1 MPHDEWAEC
10 PNCGKTAWGRNEIE
24 AEFGYRFGGTT
35 PQSWC
40 RYCRARER
48 NEKTADIRNVLGT
61 VNPIAV
67 QDMIAPAMMI
77 KNALCQ

>member
-10 PNCGKTAWGRNEIE
+10 PNCGKTAWGRSEIE

-40 RYCRARER
+40 RSCRARER
-48 NEKTADIRNVLGT
+48 NEKTVDIRNVLGT

-77 KNALCQ
+77 KN

>member
-40 RYCRARER
+40 RSCRAREQ
-48 NEKTADIRNVLGT
+48 NEKTVDIRNVLGT
-61 VNPIAV
+61 VNQIAV

-77 KNALCQ
+77 KN

>member
-40 RYCRARER
+40 RSCRARER

-67 QDMIAPAMMI
+67 QDMIAPATMI
-77 KNALCQ
+77 KN